1 MSAEVEDLT
10 VEYTDEETGEVVIK
24 ELSKEVLAKGAW
36 PTVMFFYQDRDP
48 KTGEFSEPKVS
59 LRRYR
64 KMQGTFKPKG
74 KFTITGKA
82 QSEAIINVLKKWYNI

>member
-1 MSAEVEDLT
+1 MSAEVEELT
-10 VEYTDEETGEVVIK
+10 VEYTDEESGEVIIK
-24 ELSKEVLAKGAW
+24 ELDKEVLSKGAW

-64 KMQGTFKPKG
+64 KMQGTSSLKESSRLQAKRKLKPLS
-74 KFTITGKA
+74 T
-82 QSEAIINVLKKWYNI
+82 Y

>member
-24 ELSKEVLAKGAW
+24 ELSKEVLSKGAW

-64 KMQGTFKPKG
+64 KMQGRG
-74 KFTITGKA
+74 
-82 QSEAIINVLKKWYNI
+82 VLCCRGSANGPSRS

>member
-1 MSAEVEDLT
+1 MSAEVEELT
-10 VEYTDEETGEVVIK
+10 VEYTDEESGEVVIK
-24 ELSKEVLAKGAW
+24 ELDKQVLSKGTW

-64 KMQGTFKPKG
+64 KMQGMFK
-74 KFTITGKA
+74 ITGKA
-82 QSEAIINVLKKWYNI
+82 QAEAIINVLKKWYNI